1 MSKEDIF
8 YYVYAV
14 LHDPTYRE
22 RHALNLRREFPRV
35 PLYPEFR
42 RWADWG
48 RRLMALHL
56 NYETVAPWPLHRLDV
71 KDKKAASAGVS
82 PRAKLNADK
91 DHGMLILDSETQ
103 LSGVPV
109 AAWDYRLGNRS
120 ALEWILDQYKEE
132 TPTDPTV
139 REKFNAYRFAD
150 YKEKVIDLLKRVT
163 RVSVETMEIVEAM
176 KAVKR

>member
-1 MSKEDIF
+1 
-8 YYVYAV
+8 
-14 LHDPTYRE
+14 
-22 RHALNLRREFPRV
+22 
-35 PLYPEFR
+35 
-42 RWADWG
+42 
-48 RRLMALHL
+48 
-56 NYETVAPWPLHRLDV
+56 
-71 KDKKAASAGVS
+71 
-82 PRAKLNADK
+82 
-91 DHGMLILDSETQ
+91 MLILDSETQ

-120 ALEWILDQYKEE
+120 ALEWILDQYKEG